1 MSFKEALKE
10 VYDEGKYTLVRFDW
24 KSEFESDDPRPGS
37 VKHRVCHPSSKML
50 FTYHLS
56 LSLVLSSVSNYFICS
71 LSSITPM
78 WVPLMQR

>member
-56 LSLVLSSVSNYFICS
+56 LSLVLSSVSNSFICS